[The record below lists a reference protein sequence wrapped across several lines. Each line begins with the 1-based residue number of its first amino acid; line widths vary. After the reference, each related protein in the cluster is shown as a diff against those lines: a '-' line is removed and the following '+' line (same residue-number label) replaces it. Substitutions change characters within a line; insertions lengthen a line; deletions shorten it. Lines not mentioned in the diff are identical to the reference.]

1 MNRTLSLVCLLAAG
15 LSTTAV
21 AQANLPSAPEKA
33 SATTK
38 APVAM
43 PAKVAVIAFQAAVA
57 RTNEG
62 QRNIAQIQQK
72 YEPQQTKLK
81 NLSAEVDSL
90 KKQLQAS
97 GSTLSDEE
105 RATRTKDIDTKEKE
119 LQRDAEDAQGNF
131 QGDMNDMYQK
141 LAAKVYEV
149 VNAYAKENGYTLVV
163 DISSQQSPVL
173 YVDPATDIT
182 GAIIQAYNAKS
193 GVPAPAAAAAPAA
206 THATRPAT
214 APKK

>member
-33 SATTK
+33 SATIK
-38 APVAM
+38 APVAI

-62 QRNIAQIQQK
+62 QRNIAQLQQK
-72 YEPQQTKLK
+72 YAPQQAKLK
-81 NLSAEVDSL
+81 SLSDEIDSL

-97 GSTLSDEE
+97 GATLSDVE

-149 VNAYAKENGYTLVV
+149 VSSYAKENGYTLVV

-182 GAIIQAYNAKS
+182 GAVIQAYNAKS
-193 GVPAPAAAAAPAA
+193 GVPAPAPSASAAPHT
-206 THATRPAT
+206 THPA
-214 APKK
+214 PRK

>member
-33 SATTK
+33 TATTK
-38 APVAM
+38 APV
-43 PAKVAVIAFQAAVA
+43 PVSAKIAVVAFQAAVA

-62 QRNIAQIQQK
+62 QRDFEQIQQK
-72 YEPQQTKLK
+72 YAPKQAQLK
-81 NLSAEVDSL
+81 SLSDEVDSL

-97 GSTLSDEE
+97 GSTLSDAD
-105 RATRTKDIDTKEKE
+105 RAARTRDIDTKEKE
-119 LQRDAEDAQGNF
+119 LQRDAQAAQENF
-131 QGDMNDMYQK
+131 QGDMSDIYQK

-149 VNAYAKENGYTLVV
+149 VNTYAKEHGYTMVV

-182 GAIIQAYNAKS
+182 AAIIGAYNVKS
-193 GVPAPAAAAAPAA
+193 GVAAPARTTAPAAAP
-206 THATRPAT
+206 R
-214 APKK
+214 K